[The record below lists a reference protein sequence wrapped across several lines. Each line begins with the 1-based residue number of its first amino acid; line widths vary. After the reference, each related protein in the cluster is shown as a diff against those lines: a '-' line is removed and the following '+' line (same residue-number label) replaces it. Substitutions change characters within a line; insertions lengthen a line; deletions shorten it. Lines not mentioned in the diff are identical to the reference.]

1 MRHPNVLQIHGAG
14 EHDGRVGIWTEFL
27 QGQSLEQLLIQQGPF
42 GAHEAAVI
50 GMELCRAIAA
60 VHAAG
65 LVHRDIKTSNVV
77 REQGGRL
84 VLLDFGAMDEPSP
97 EGHTRL
103 ELGTPITMAPEQLR
117 GGPVLGAADIYGL
130 GVLLYRLVSQH
141 FPIEADSVAELNDR
155 HRRRALVPLR
165 DRRPDLPGEFVR
177 IVERAIDPAP
187 EHRFT
192 SAGEMERALASAAQ
206 LPLPGPEPQWR
217 FPWTRGL
224 WITAGVM
231 LAAGLAWIAWQGL
244 IPPSPR
250 SNQAAARAGSATA
263 GSRPAPARAGPSL
276 AATQAIPTPSGAPTS
291 ATPAALTA
299 TASLFLHRQA
309 RAIRLDA
316 GDRIARGDHLF
327 LEFRSDETSH
337 VYVLDQDERGA
348 VFVLFPIAGGDSKSA
363 RAEHDPSPARVGG
376 WQELRLAGHERGRAR
391 RDPGDRRARADTDPR
406 AGDLAL
412 PAGAARR
419 SGQIR

>member
-1 MRHPNVLQIHGAG
+1 
-14 EHDGRVGIWTEFL
+14 
-27 QGQSLEQLLIQQGPF
+27 
-42 GAHEAAVI
+42 
-50 GMELCRAIAA
+50 
-60 VHAAG
+60 
-65 LVHRDIKTSNVV
+65 
-77 REQGGRL
+77 
-84 VLLDFGAMDEPSP
+84 
-97 EGHTRL
+97 
-103 ELGTPITMAPEQLR
+103 
-117 GGPVLGAADIYGL
+117 
-130 GVLLYRLVSQH
+130 
-141 FPIEADSVAELNDR
+141 NDR

-206 LPLPGPEPQWR
+206 LPLTGPEPQWR

-412 PAGAARR
+412 PAGATRR